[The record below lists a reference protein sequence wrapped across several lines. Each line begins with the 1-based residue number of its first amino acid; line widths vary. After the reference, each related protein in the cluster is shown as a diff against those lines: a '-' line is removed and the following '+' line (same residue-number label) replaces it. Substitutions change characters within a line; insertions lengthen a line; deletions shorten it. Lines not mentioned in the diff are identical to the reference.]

1 VKKKSKKERKH
12 KSRSSLNGR
21 DCSRSGFITGE
32 YSEQDVDSLIQ
43 LIKDCFVTGKWS
55 STEDAQELLDNAED
69 DDEVYGDFE
78 DLETGEIMDGEQEEK
93 SDQSGGEEESSNEM
107 EGDGG
112 APKNKKERRDAKKE
126 KLKKIFDADYDD
138 TKGANTFY
146 DDLKNTMSKQAD
158 LNRKEFDS
166 MEDGVRVQYEG
177 FRAGMYVRIEF
188 EKLPCEFVNN
198 FDPYYPVIIGGLL
211 PGEDNIG
218 YIQTRFKKHRWHN
231 RILKNRDPILISLG
245 WRRFQTIP
253 LYSIQDHNGRY
264 RSLKYTPE
272 HMHCVATMYGP
283 ITPPSTGLLAVRSL
297 TERTSK
303 FRISATGVVIDLDRS
318 VQVVKKL
325 KLVGT
330 PLKVFKNTA
339 FIKGMFNS
347 PLEVTKFEGASIR
360 TVSGIRGQVKKAIKA
375 PLGAFRA
382 TFEDKI
388 LTSDIVFC
396 RTWYPL
402 TCPKFYNP
410 VQSLLLTKDEK
421 QAWQG
426 MRTVGQL
433 RHDNDI
439 TLKQNNDSL
448 YKPIERTARRF
459 NTLKIPKKLQKDLPF
474 KSKPKN
480 ESKQNRKTYEQKR
493 AVVMEPDEKK
503 ALRLMKGI
511 YAINR
516 EKRLKDKA
524 KRHDQHTKFLKKM
537 SQLDSQRDTRIKE
550 QKKKVYRLIG
560 QEEKRQQKAAS
571 KANK

>member
-1 VKKKSKKERKH
+1 
-12 KSRSSLNGR
+12 
-21 DCSRSGFITGE
+21 
-32 YSEQDVDSLIQ
+32 
-43 LIKDCFVTGKWS
+43 
-55 STEDAQELLDNAED
+55 
-69 DDEVYGDFE
+69 
-78 DLETGEIMDGEQEEK
+78 
-93 SDQSGGEEESSNEM
+93 
-107 EGDGG
+107 
-112 APKNKKERRDAKKE
+112 
-126 KLKKIFDADYDD
+126 
-138 TKGANTFY
+138 
-146 DDLKNTMSKQAD
+146 
-158 LNRKEFDS
+158 
-166 MEDGVRVQYEG
+166 
-177 FRAGMYVRIEF
+177 
-188 EKLPCEFVNN
+188 
-198 FDPYYPVIIGGLL
+198 
-211 PGEDNIG
+211 
-218 YIQTRFKKHRWHN
+218 
-231 RILKNRDPILISLG
+231 
-245 WRRFQTIP
+245 
-253 LYSIQDHNGRY
+253 
-264 RSLKYTPE
+264 
-272 HMHCVATMYGP
+272 MHCVATMYGP